1 MQTVT
6 CNLKKT
12 PRILITLLIL
22 TSFSC
27 KYQTKS
33 ENKMTE
39 FSKETTEKAT
49 YYRFVLV
56 KGKGLKDIQPKI
68 QEWAEIFGAGEPI
81 KLTINKTD
89 FGSWTLIKLPENEL
103 LTAYNYHNLVYWF
116 LGTPPEDQNYADYS
130 IGISIDKSGES
141 TYLIYNDY
149 DLREKIATNDD
160 VFGISEK
167 NQKFILSIPF
177 DELKASNNKEIP
189 DFDKFLS
196 DTGINLNE
204 INTKKLNWTELQI
217 KVE

>member
-1 MQTVT
+1 MA
-6 CNLKKT
+6 
-12 PRILITLLIL
+12 
-22 TSFSC
+22 
-27 KYQTKS
+27 
-33 ENKMTE
+33 E
-39 FSKETTEKAT
+39 FSKETTEKGT
-49 YYRFVLV
+49 YNRFILV
-56 KGKGLKDIQPKI
+56 KGKSLKDIQPKI
-68 QEWAEIFGAGEPI
+68 QEWTEIFTAEEPVN
-81 KLTINKTD
+81 LTINKTD

-130 IGISIDKSGES
+130 IGISIDKNGES

-177 DELKASNNKEIP
+177 DELKPSNNKEIA

-196 DTGINLNE
+196 DNGISLNE
-204 INTKKLNWTELQI
+204 IKTKKLNWTELQI

>member
-1 MQTVT
+1 M
-6 CNLKKT
+6 
-12 PRILITLLIL
+12 LLIL

-27 KYQTKS
+27 KSQTKS
-33 ENKMTE
+33 ENEMAE
-39 FSKETTEKAT
+39 FSKESTEKET
-49 YYRFVLV
+49 YNRFILV
-56 KGKGLKDIQPKI
+56 KGKSLKDIQPKI
-68 QEWAEIFGAGEPI
+68 QEWTEIFTAEEPVN
-81 KLTINKTD
+81 LTINKAD

-130 IGISIDKSGES
+130 IGISIDKNGES

-177 DELKASNNKEIP
+177 DELKPSNNKEIA
-189 DFDKFLS
+189 DFDKFLN
-196 DTGINLNE
+196 DNGINLNE
-204 INTKKLNWTELQI
+204 IKTKKLNWTELQI

>member
-1 MQTVT
+1 MR
-6 CNLKKT
+6 KT
-12 PRILITLLIL
+12 LRILISLLIL

-27 KYQTKS
+27 KSQTKS

-39 FSKETTEKAT
+39 FSKETTEKET
-49 YYRFVLV
+49 YNRFILV
-56 KGKGLKDIQPKI
+56 KGKSLKDVQSKI
-68 QEWAEIFGAGEPI
+68 KEWAEIFGAGESVNM
-81 KLTINKTD
+81 TINKTD

-116 LGTPPEDQNYADYS
+116 LGTPPEDQNYAEYS

-177 DELKASNNKEIP
+177 DELKASNDKEIS
-189 DFDKFLS
+189 DFDKFL
-196 DTGINLNE
+196 TENE
-204 INTKKLNWTELQI
+204 ININEIKTDKLNWTELKI
-217 KVE
+217 SVE

>member
-1 MQTVT
+1 MR
-6 CNLKKT
+6 KT
-12 PRILITLLIL
+12 SKILITLLIL

-27 KYQTKS
+27 KSQTKS

-39 FSKETTEKAT
+39 FSKETTEKET
-49 YYRFVLV
+49 YNRFVLV
-56 KGKGLKDIQPKI
+56 KGKSLKDIEPKI
-68 QEWAEIFGAGEPI
+68 KEWAEIFGAGEPVN
-81 KLTINKTD
+81 LTINKTD

-116 LGTPPEDQNYADYS
+116 LGTPPEDQNFAEYS
-130 IGISIDKSGES
+130 IGISIDRKGES

-177 DELKASNNKEIP
+177 DELKTSMNKEIAN
-189 DFDKFLS
+189 FDKFL
-196 DTGINLNE
+196 TENGINLNE
-204 INTKKLNWTELQI
+204 MKSNKLKWTELQI
-217 KVE
+217 KL

>member
-1 MQTVT
+1 MA
-6 CNLKKT
+6 
-12 PRILITLLIL
+12 
-22 TSFSC
+22 
-27 KYQTKS
+27 
-33 ENKMTE
+33 E
-39 FSKETTEKAT
+39 FSKESTEKET
-49 YYRFVLV
+49 YNRFILV
-56 KGKGLKDIQPKI
+56 KGKSLKDIQPKI
-68 QEWAEIFGAGEPI
+68 QEWTEIFTAEEPVN
-81 KLTINKTD
+81 LTINKAD

-130 IGISIDKSGES
+130 IGISIDKNGES

-177 DELKASNNKEIP
+177 DELKPSNNKEIA
-189 DFDKFLS
+189 DFDKFLN
-196 DTGINLNE
+196 DNGINLNE
-204 INTKKLNWTELQI
+204 IKTKKLNWTELQI